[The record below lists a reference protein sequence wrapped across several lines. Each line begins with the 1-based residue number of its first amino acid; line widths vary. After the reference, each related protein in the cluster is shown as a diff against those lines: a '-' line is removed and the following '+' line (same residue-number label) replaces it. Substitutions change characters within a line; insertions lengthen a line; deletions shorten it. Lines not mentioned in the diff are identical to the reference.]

1 MTAAACGG
9 AVTRR
14 AFLRALAAAGLAA
27 GRRGR
32 APRLLALDPVSISRA
47 ALWAG

>member
-1 MTAAACGG
+1 VTAAGCCCG
-9 AVTRR
+9 VTRR

-32 APRLLALDPVSISRA
+32 AARRLALDPVSVSRA
-47 ALWAG
+47 ARWAG

>member
-1 MTAAACGG
+1 VTAAACGCG
-9 AVTRR
+9 VTRR
-14 AFLRALAAAGLAA
+14 AFLRALAAAGLAG

-32 APRLLALDPVSISRA
+32 AARLLALDPVSVSRM